1 MAISAGVRTGSCVG
15 RSLADTDRTL
25 CQRGLEAARV
35 RRMKPATLLRNSLPL
50 MLSLITACGVNK
62 DEHAKL
68 KTSFDQVSADR
79 DAKAADLEKTKLSF
93 GASQQRGDD
102 LGKELEASKLKAT
115 QMEAE
120 AGGCRE
126 NLAACARERDK
137 FRDDLSTAVK
147 DKTGLRDSVDQMK
160 KALASVEKQ
169 QKEAEARVAEFKSL
183 IQRFKSLID
192 NGTLRVKMVDGRM
205 VVSLGADILFPSG
218 SAGLSP
224 EGRKT
229 LVDVAKILGGVD
241 RKYQIEGHTDNV
253 PIRTAQF
260 PSNWELASAR
270 AITVVETMID
280 AGVKPERVS
289 AASFADSRPVQKNES
304 FDGRKSNRRIEIVV
318 LPDLST
324 LPGFDELQKLDTK

>member
-1 MAISAGVRTGSCVG
+1 
-15 RSLADTDRTL
+15 
-25 CQRGLEAARV
+25 
-35 RRMKPATLLRNSLPL
+35 MKPATILRTSLPL
-50 MLSLITACGVNK
+50 MFSLIAACGVPK

-68 KTSFDQVSADR
+68 KTSFDQASADR
-79 DAKAADLEKTKLSF
+79 DAKAAELDKAKLSLT
-93 GASQQRGDD
+93 ASQKRGDD
-102 LGKELEASKLKAT
+102 LAKDLEAATAKAT
-115 QMEAE
+115 AMESE

-126 NLAACARERDK
+126 NMATCARERDK
-137 FRDDLSTAVK
+137 LRDDLAAAVR
-147 DKTGLRDSVDQMK
+147 DQAGLRGSVDQMK
-160 KALASVEKQ
+160 KALAAVEKQ

-229 LVDVAKILGGVD
+229 IADVAKILGTVD
-241 RKYQIEGHTDNV
+241 RKYQVEGHTDNV

-270 AITVVETMID
+270 AITVVETMIE

-304 FDGRKSNRRIEIVV
+304 VEGRKGNRRIEIVV

-324 LPGFDELQKLDTK
+324 LPGFEELQKLDSK